1 MTDPATSPTRS
12 VVIVGGGTAGWMAAV
27 AFGRLLGTAGTRVTL
42 IESDTVPTVGV
53 GEATIPPIRTFHA
66 MLGIDEDAFL
76 RATGGSYK
84 LGIRF
89 EGWTRPGESYV
100 HPFGQIGTD
109 IAGVPFAAQWLRAR
123 QAGAAA
129 PLDRY
134 SLEARAAEAG
144 RFSRPIANGDSPLS
158 RIGYAYH
165 FDAGRYATFLRGE
178 AERHGVVR
186 REGLVARVEP
196 GPAGIA
202 AVHLADGSRI
212 AGDLFLDCSG
222 FRALLIEGAL
232 QAGWTDWSAW
242 LPCDRAVAVPTVAD
256 VAPRALTRAIAQP
269 AGWRWRIPLQHRTG
283 NGHVYSSRHL
293 SDDEA
298 TATLLAGVEGE
309 ALAEPRV
316 LRFATGHRR
325 RFWSGN
331 CVALGLASGFM
342 EPLESTSI
350 HLVQSGLQHLL
361 RMLPGDGPPAPAIRA
376 RYDRVMTAEFERIRD
391 FLVAHYHLTA
401 RTEPFWRERA
411 TAPIPDGLAEK
422 LALFRAG
429 GRVFREAD
437 ELFNETSWL
446 ALLTGQGAPVTGHDP
461 VCDALPLATVASRL
475 ARIEQV
481 VATSLGYMPPHAEVL
496 ARLAAIGTDR
506 PATGVRVAEAP

>member
-1 MTDPATSPTRS
+1 MTPALRS

-27 AFGRLLGTAGTRVTL
+27 ALCRLLGPAGTRVTL
-42 IESDTVPTVGV
+42 VESDAIPTVGV

-66 MLGIDEDAFL
+66 MLGIDEAAFL
-76 RATGGSYK
+76 AATGGSYK

-123 QAGAAA
+123 QAGVADALGA
-129 PLDRY
+129 Y

-144 RFSRPIANGDSPLS
+144 RFSRPIPNGDSPLS

-165 FDAGRYATFLRGE
+165 FDAGRYAAFLRTQAE
-178 AERHGVVR
+178 AHGVVR
-186 REGLVARVEP
+186 REGLVDQVER

-202 AVHLADGSRI
+202 AVRLADGSRI

-232 QAGWTDWSAW
+232 GAGWTDWGEW
-242 LPCDRAVAVPTVAD
+242 LPCDRAVAVPSVAD
-256 VAPRALTRAIAQP
+256 AAPLPLTRATADA

-283 NGHVYSSRHL
+283 NGHVFSSRHL
-293 SDDEA
+293 SEDEA
-298 TATLLAGVEGE
+298 TASLLAGLEGE
-309 ALAEPRV
+309 ALGDPRTI
-316 LRFATGHRR
+316 RFATGHRN

-331 CVALGLASGFM
+331 CIALGLAAGFM

-361 RMLPGDGPPAPAIRA
+361 RMLPTGGPPAPAIVD
-376 RYDRVMTAEFERIRD
+376 RYNRTMTAEFVRIRD
-391 FLVAHYHLTA
+391 FLVAHYRLNA
-401 RTEPFWRERA
+401 RAEPFWRERA
-411 TAPIPDGLAEK
+411 AAPVPQGLAEK

-429 GRVFREAD
+429 GRIFREAD

-446 ALLTGQGAPVTGHDP
+446 ALLTGQDAPLVGHDP
-461 VCDALPLATVASRL
+461 ICDSVSIEAVASRL
-475 ARIEQV
+475 AQIERV
-481 VATSLGYMPPHAEVL
+481 VATSMTHMPPHAQAL
-496 ARLAAIGTDR
+496 APLASKRI
-506 PATGVRVAEAP
+506 V

>member
-269 AGWRWRIPLQHRTG
+269 AGWRWRIPL
-283 NGHVYSSRHL
+283 
-293 SDDEA
+293 
-298 TATLLAGVEGE
+298 
-309 ALAEPRV
+309 
-316 LRFATGHRR
+316 
-325 RFWSGN
+325 
-331 CVALGLASGFM
+331 
-342 EPLESTSI
+342 
-350 HLVQSGLQHLL
+350 
-361 RMLPGDGPPAPAIRA
+361 
-376 RYDRVMTAEFERIRD
+376 
-391 FLVAHYHLTA
+391 
-401 RTEPFWRERA
+401 
-411 TAPIPDGLAEK
+411 
-422 LALFRAG
+422 
-429 GRVFREAD
+429 
-437 ELFNETSWL
+437 
-446 ALLTGQGAPVTGHDP
+446 
-461 VCDALPLATVASRL
+461 
-475 ARIEQV
+475 
-481 VATSLGYMPPHAEVL
+481 
-496 ARLAAIGTDR
+496 
-506 PATGVRVAEAP
+506 

>member
-1 MTDPATSPTRS
+1 MTAALGS

-27 AFGRLLGTAGTRVTL
+27 AFGRLLGPAGTRVTL
-42 IESDTVPTVGV
+42 VESDDIATIGV

-123 QAGAAA
+123 QAGAAEA
-129 PLDRY
+129 LGAY

-165 FDAGRYATFLRGE
+165 FDAGRYAAFLRAQAE
-178 AERHGVVR
+178 AHGVVR
-186 REGLVARVEP
+186 REGRVDRVER

-212 AGDLFLDCSG
+212 EGDLFLDCTG

-232 QAGWTDWSAW
+232 QAGWTDWSQW
-242 LPCDRAVAVPTVAD
+242 LPCDRAVAVPSAAD
-256 VAPRALTRAIAQP
+256 AAPLALTRAIAEP

-283 NGHVYSSRHL
+283 NGHVFSSRHC
-293 SDDEA
+293 SEDEA
-298 TATLLAGVEGE
+298 NATLLAGLEGE
-309 ALAEPRV
+309 ALADPRV
-316 LRFATGHRR
+316 IRFATGHRT

-331 CVALGLASGFM
+331 CIALGLAAGFM

-361 RMLPGDGPPAPAIRA
+361 RMLPAGGPPAPAIVD
-376 RYDRVMTAEFERIRD
+376 RYNRTMTGEFVRIRD
-391 FLVAHYHLTA
+391 FLVAHYHLNA
-401 RTEPFWRERA
+401 RAEPFWRERA
-411 TAPIPDGLAEK
+411 AAPIPDGLAEK

-429 GRVFREAD
+429 GRIFREAD
-437 ELFNETSWL
+437 ELFNEVSWL
-446 ALLTGQGAPVTGHDP
+446 ALLTGQDAPVTGHDP
-461 VCDALPLATVASRL
+461 ICDALPIAIAAKRL
-475 ARIEQV
+475 AQIERV
-481 VATSLGYMPPHAEVL
+481 VATSLTHMPPHATAL
-496 ARLAAIGTDR
+496 AQLATKR
-506 PATGVRVAEAP
+506 MP

>member
-1 MTDPATSPTRS
+1 MSEPLRS

-27 AFGRLLGTAGTRVTL
+27 ALGRLLGPAGARVTL
-42 IESDTVPTVGV
+42 IESDHIPTVGV

-109 IAGVPFAAQWLRAR
+109 IAGVPFAAQWLRTR
-123 QAGAAA
+123 QAGAAG
-129 PLDRY
+129 PLSAY

-165 FDAGRYATFLRGE
+165 FDAGRYAAFLRIQ
-178 AERHGVVR
+178 AEGHGVVR
-186 REGLVARVEP
+186 HEGLVERVEHSA
-196 GPAGIA
+196 AGIG
-202 AVHLADGSRI
+202 AVHLADGARI
-212 AGDLFLDCSG
+212 AGDLFIDCSG
-222 FRALLIEGAL
+222 FRAVLIEGAME
-232 QAGWTDWSAW
+232 AGWTDWAEW
-242 LPCDRAVAVPTVAD
+242 LPCDRAVAVPSVPDA
-256 VAPRALTRAIAQP
+256 APLPLTRAIAER

-283 NGHVYSSRHL
+283 NGHVFSSRHI
-293 SDDEA
+293 SEDEA
-298 TATLLAGVEGE
+298 TATLLTGLDGE
-309 ALAEPRV
+309 AVAEPRV
-316 LRFATGHRR
+316 IRFTTGHRN
-325 RFWSGN
+325 RFWIGN
-331 CVALGLASGFM
+331 CIALGLAAGFM

-361 RMLPGDGPPAPAIRA
+361 RMLPTGGGPALTRGPAPAIVE
-376 RYDRVMTAEFERIRD
+376 RYNRIMTAEFIRIRD
-391 FLVAHYHLTA
+391 FLVAHYHLNA
-401 RTEPFWRERA
+401 RAEPFWRERA
-411 TAPIPDGLAEK
+411 AAPIPDGLAEK

-429 GRVFREAD
+429 GRIFREAD

-446 ALLTGQGAPVTGHDP
+446 ALLTGQNASVLGHDP
-461 VCDALPLATVASRL
+461 VCDAMPIDAVAYRL
-475 ARIEQV
+475 AQIERV
-481 VATSLGYMPPHAEVL
+481 VAASMTHMPPHAHAL
-496 ARLAAIGTDR
+496 ARLA
-506 PATGVRVAEAP
+506 

>member
-1 MTDPATSPTRS
+1 MTDALRS
-12 VVIVGGGTAGWMAAV
+12 VTIVGGGTAGWMAAV
-27 AFGRLLGTAGTRVTL
+27 AFGRLLGPAGTRVTL
-42 IESDTVPTVGV
+42 IESDDIPTVGV

-123 QAGAAA
+123 QAGLAA
-129 PLDRY
+129 PLGAY
-134 SLEARAAEAG
+134 SLEARAAETG

-165 FDAGRYATFLRGE
+165 FDAGHYAAFLRTQAE
-178 AERHGVVR
+178 AYGVVR
-186 REGLVARVEP
+186 HEGLVERVER

-212 AGDLFLDCSG
+212 AGDLFIDCSG
-222 FRALLIEGAL
+222 FRALLIEGAME
-232 QAGWTDWSAW
+232 AGWTDWSEW
-242 LPCDRAVAVPTVAD
+242 LSCDRAVAVPSVAD
-256 VAPRALTRAIAQP
+256 AAPLPLTRAIAER

-283 NGHVYSSRHL
+283 NGHVFSSRHM
-293 SDDEA
+293 SEDEA

-309 ALAEPRV
+309 SLADPRV
-316 LRFATGHRR
+316 IRFATGHRN

-331 CVALGLASGFM
+331 CIALGLSAGFM

-350 HLVQSGLQHLL
+350 H
-361 RMLPGDGPPAPAIRA
+361 
-376 RYDRVMTAEFERIRD
+376 
-391 FLVAHYHLTA
+391 
-401 RTEPFWRERA
+401 
-411 TAPIPDGLAEK
+411 
-422 LALFRAG
+422 
-429 GRVFREAD
+429 
-437 ELFNETSWL
+437 
-446 ALLTGQGAPVTGHDP
+446 
-461 VCDALPLATVASRL
+461 
-475 ARIEQV
+475 
-481 VATSLGYMPPHAEVL
+481 
-496 ARLAAIGTDR
+496 
-506 PATGVRVAEAP
+506 

>member
-1 MTDPATSPTRS
+1 MTDALRS
-12 VVIVGGGTAGWMAAV
+12 VTIVGGGTAGWMAAV
-27 AFGRLLGTAGTRVTL
+27 AFGRLLGPAGTRVTL
-42 IESDTVPTVGV
+42 IESDDIPTVGV

-123 QAGAAA
+123 HAGLAA
-129 PLDRY
+129 PLGAY

-165 FDAGRYATFLRGE
+165 FDAGRYAAFLRTQAE
-178 AERHGVVR
+178 AYGVVR
-186 REGLVARVEP
+186 HEGLVKRVER

-222 FRALLIEGAL
+222 FRALLIEGAME
-232 QAGWTDWSAW
+232 AGWTDWSEW
-242 LPCDRAVAVPTVAD
+242 LPCDRAVAVPSVAD
-256 VAPRALTRAIAQP
+256 AAPLPLTRAIADR

-283 NGHVYSSRHL
+283 NGHVFSSRHM
-293 SDDEA
+293 SEDEA

-309 ALAEPRV
+309 SLADPRV
-316 LRFATGHRR
+316 IRFATGHRN

-331 CVALGLASGFM
+331 CIALGLSAGFM

-361 RMLPGDGPPAPAIRA
+361 RMLPTGAPPAPAVVE
-376 RYDRVMTAEFERIRD
+376 RYNRIMTAEFSRIRD
-391 FLVAHYHLTA
+391 FLVAHYHLNA
-401 RTEPFWRERA
+401 RAEPFWRDRA
-411 TAPIPDGLAEK
+411 AAAIPEGLAEK

-429 GRVFREAD
+429 GRIFREAD

-446 ALLTGQGAPVTGHDP
+446 AVLTGQNASVLGHDP
-461 VCDALPLATVASRL
+461 VCDGIPIETAANRL
-475 ARIEQV
+475 AQIKRV
-481 VATSLGYMPPHAEVL
+481 VATSLTHMPSHAHAL
-496 ARLAAIGTDR
+496 ARLA
-506 PATGVRVAEAP
+506 

>member
-1 MTDPATSPTRS
+1 MSDALRS

-27 AFGRLLGTAGTRVTL
+27 AFSRLLGPAGTRVTL
-42 IESDTVPTVGV
+42 IESDAIPTIGV

-66 MLGIDEDAFL
+66 MLGIEEDAFL

-89 EGWTRPGESYV
+89 EGWTRAGESYV

-123 QAGAAA
+123 QAGAAD
-129 PLDRY
+129 PLGRY

-144 RFSRPIANGDSPLS
+144 RFSRPIANGNSPLS

-165 FDAGRYATFLRGE
+165 FDAGRYAAFLRTI
-178 AERHGVVR
+178 AEGHGVVR
-186 REGLVARVEP
+186 REGTIERVER

-202 AVHLADGSRI
+202 AVHLADGSRV

-232 QAGWTDWSAW
+232 ETGWTDWAEW
-242 LPCDRAVAVPTVAD
+242 LPCDRAVAVPSAAD
-256 VAPRALTRAIAQP
+256 AAPLPLTRAIAER

-283 NGHVYSSRHL
+283 NGHVFSSRHL

-298 TATLLAGVEGE
+298 IATLLAGLDGE

-316 LRFATGHRR
+316 IRFATGHRN
-325 RFWSGN
+325 RFWNGN
-331 CVALGLASGFM
+331 CIALGLAAGFM

-361 RMLPGDGPPAPAIRA
+361 RMLPTGAVPAPAIIE
-376 RYDRVMTAEFERIRD
+376 RYNRTMTAEFLRIRD
-391 FLVAHYHLTA
+391 FLVAHYHLNA
-401 RTEPFWRERA
+401 RPEPFWRERA
-411 TAPIPDGLAEK
+411 AAPIPEGLAEK

-429 GRVFREAD
+429 GRIFREAD

-446 ALLTGQGAPVTGHDP
+446 ALLTGQDARVTGHDP
-461 VCDALPLATVASRL
+461 ICDAVPIEAVADRL
-475 ARIEQV
+475 AGIERV
-481 VATSLGYMPPHAEVL
+481 VATSLTHMPPHAEAL
-496 ARLAAIGTDR
+496 ARLGSNGAI
-506 PATGVRVAEAP
+506 